1 MAFDT
6 IKIMELPSAT
16 QVVEEDY
23 LVVEQ
28 PDKTRKAAVSQVI
41 SDLDLANKGDLAADG
56 GASLIGT
63 SDGTD
68 VQKSLDSSCANE
80 RELWRR
86 ALHDLGLTLVE
97 GSFEDGATLNYV
109 TDAIWHIAGAQCFT
123 WGDTFPKTVPAKS
136 TPSTT
141 GDVSTSAWVTVGGL
155 SLLDEVTGI
164 KNEAVEAKD
173 RAEDARDEVQA
184 YVLQASELGNLYASV
199 SEGLAETTD
208 GQYFQVPQG
217 SGSSVAFK
225 VYKNDAGV
233 AQEVAAVPGIGAIT
247 NTVRV
252 YESLEIAQA
261 DADAGNISVGSTAYY
276 RSPDDGVLA
285 VEVINNSGT
294 LQPTGRKIPSQAA
307 ISTLGSELNEINAT
321 VIRNLDVE
329 LLDGRKIVIALTD
342 ENGSSNLF
350 IDDRGA
356 TYLGGVVHDTSEV
369 VYDPQILQ
377 VRTDSEGK
385 PIERVFKTGHVL
397 SGLGYAPAVPEAVYQ
412 LNPIGIY
419 LADNVTLNPD
429 APAIRAVQLK
439 DINDYNLG
447 LIEFALN
454 SLVDNDYCSG
464 AAAAEWLYD
473 WAMRRSL
480 ILASTTGTSGLF
492 ERQWRVANIAI
503 SYMLVKGSIPV
514 PLRAEIL
521 SWITEVGTAMI
532 ADFDSKYG
540 ATRNN
545 NHAYW
550 VAAALYACY
559 VVTDN
564 TDFRDFAL
572 TIYDQ
577 AMGRIQANGT
587 ISSEMD
593 RASRVLYYHNFA
605 IEPLIMICEL
615 AIRKGEDVYGR
626 NSKLF
631 SMIETTI
638 HGIVDP
644 AWFKTNAGLT
654 YDQEAITGLGWCA
667 FVALRYPEIDQGR
680 LNSDLSVY
688 VDQFFMGKTY
698 LLAQSWVK

>member
-16 QVVEEDY
+16 QVVEDDY

-28 PDKTRKAAVSQVI
+28 PDKTRKATVSQVI

-68 VQKSLDSSCANE
+68 VQKSLDSFRANE

-109 TDAIWHIAGAQCFT
+109 TDVIWHIAGAQCYT

-173 RAEDARDEVQA
+173 RAEDARDEAQA

-252 YESLEIAQA
+252 YASLEIAQA

-276 RSPDDGVLA
+276 RSPDDSVLA

-294 LQPTGRKIPSQAA
+294 LQPTGRKMPSQAA

-329 LLDGRKIVIALTD
+329 LPDGRKIIIALTD

-492 ERQWRVANIAI
+492 ERQWRVGNIAI
-503 SYMLVKGSIPV
+503 SYLLVKGSIPV

>member
-1 MAFDT
+1 MT
-6 IKIMELPSAT
+6 IIKRADVGRPLTWDELDDNFR
-16 QVVEEDY
+16 QVDD
-23 LVVEQ
+23 L
-28 PDKTRKAAVSQVI
+28 TAAASAAVS
-41 SDLDLANKGDLAADG
+41 S
-56 GASLIGT
+56 
-63 SDGTD
+63 
-68 VQKSLDSSCANE
+68 
-80 RELWRR
+80 
-86 ALHDLGLTLVE
+86 
-97 GSFEDGATLNYV
+97 
-109 TDAIWHIAGAQCFT
+109 
-123 WGDTFPKTVPAKS
+123 
-136 TPSTT
+136 
-141 GDVSTSAWVTVGGL
+141 
-155 SLLDEVTGI
+155 
-164 KNEAVEAKD
+164 
-173 RAEDARDEVQA
+173 
-184 YVLQASELGNLYASV
+184 ASV
-199 SEGLAETTD
+199 SATAATGSAVDAANSATDAALSAATAAQSAEQAAEYADNAFEYAQNKFTFYKTVSDPDGTIAGLAATTD
-208 GQYFQVPQG
+208 GQSFWVAQG
-217 SGSSVAFK
+217 PDALSAAWQ
-225 VYKNDAGV
+225 YQNNAGV
-233 AQEVAAVPGIGAIT
+233 AVLQAKQPGTAAVTGTIREFPTLAA
-247 NTVRV
+247 
-252 YESLEIAQA
+252 AQA
-261 DADAGNISVGSTAYY
+261 DADAGNIPVGSTAYY
-276 RSPDDGVLA
+276 RSPDDSVLA

-294 LQPTGRKIPSQAA
+294 LQPTGRKMPSQAA
-307 ISTLGSELNEINAT
+307 ISTLDSELNEINAT

-329 LLDGRKIVIALTD
+329 LPDGRKVIVALTD
-342 ENGSSNLF
+342 DDGNSNLF

-356 TYLGGVVHDTSEV
+356 NHLGGVIHDTSEV
-369 VYDPQILQ
+369 VYDPQIIQ

-447 LIEFALN
+447 LIDFALN

-473 WAMRRSL
+473 WAIRRSL

-532 ADFDSKYG
+532 ADFDNKYG

-698 LLAQSWVK
+698 LLAQTWVK

>member
-1 MAFDT
+1 MPQRYNTGNSRPSNSMKDLNDNALAFDDFMNSESDT
-6 IKIMELPSAT
+6 FIDRFGDPKDSLPGTTKKIM
-16 QVVEEDY
+16 
-23 LVVEQ
+23 
-28 PDKTRKAAVSQVI
+28 
-41 SDLDLANKGDLAADG
+41 LAADDVIE
-56 GASLIGT
+56 ATRQNLIPL
-63 SDGTD
+63 SR
-68 VQKSLDSSCANE
+68 QYM
-80 RELWRR
+80 
-86 ALHDLGLTLVE
+86 TL
-97 GSFEDGATLNYV
+97 
-109 TDAIWHIAGAQCFT
+109 
-123 WGDTFPKTVPAKS
+123 
-136 TPSTT
+136 
-141 GDVSTSAWVTVGGL
+141 
-155 SLLDEVTGI
+155 
-164 KNEAVEAKD
+164 
-173 RAEDARDEVQA
+173 
-184 YVLQASELGNLYASV
+184 
-199 SEGLAETTD
+199 
-208 GQYFQVPQG
+208 
-217 SGSSVAFK
+217 
-225 VYKNDAGV
+225 
-233 AQEVAAVPGIGAIT
+233 AA
-247 NTVRV
+247 
-252 YESLEIAQA
+252 AQA
-261 DADAGNISVGSTAYY
+261 DIANIPDGSATYVRSSDGSSLADEY
-276 RSPDDGVLA
+276 
-285 VEVINNSGT
+285 INNAGT
-294 LQPTGRKIPSQAA
+294 LEATGRKMPSQAV
-307 ISTLGSELNEINAT
+307 ISTLGSEINKINET
-321 VIRNLDVE
+321 VIRNLDVT
-329 LLDGRKIVIALTD
+329 LPDGRKIIIALTD
-342 ENGSSNLF
+342 ENGNSNLF

-356 TYLGGVVHDTSEV
+356 NHLGGVIHDTSGV
-369 VYDPQILQ
+369 IYDPFIIQ
-377 VRTDSEGK
+377 VRTDQNDLA
-385 PIERVFKTGHVL
+385 IERVFKSGHVL
-397 SGLGYAPAVPEAVYQ
+397 TGLGYAPATPAAVYQ

-429 APAIRAVQLK
+429 APAIRAIQLK
-439 DINDYNLG
+439 DLNDFNLG
-447 LIEFALN
+447 LTGYAMDCLT
-454 SLVDNDYCSG
+454 DNDHCSG

-492 ERQWRVANIAI
+492 ERQWRVGNIAI
-503 SYMLVKGSIPV
+503 SYMLVKGSVPV

-540 ATRNN
+540 ATKNN

-698 LLAQSWVK
+698 LLAQQWVN

>member
-28 PDKTRKAAVSQVI
+28 PDKTRKATVSQVI

-68 VQKSLDSSCANE
+68 VQKSLDSSRTNE

-109 TDAIWHIAGAQCFT
+109 TDVIWHIAGAQCYT

-173 RAEDARDEVQA
+173 RAEDARDEAQA

-252 YESLEIAQA
+252 YASLEIAQA

-276 RSPDDGVLA
+276 RSPDDSVLA

-294 LQPTGRKIPSQAA
+294 LQPTGRKMPSQAA
-307 ISTLGSELNEINAT
+307 ISTLGSELNEINET

-329 LLDGRKIVIALTD
+329 LPDGRKIVIALTD

-492 ERQWRVANIAI
+492 ERQWRVGNIAI
-503 SYMLVKGSIPV
+503 SYLLVKGSIPV